1 MLGWDGGSY
10 SGCCGGGRLDAG
22 GCAAVLLFLF
32 CLCSRSVFLSV
43 AGLCEQQQA
52 QSHSVFLSEEVTQK
66 PLQHTVYVSLL
77 IKLM

>member
-1 MLGWDGGSY
+1 MLGWDRGSY
-10 SGCCGGGRLDAG
+10 GGCCGGGRLDAG

-52 QSHSVFLSEEVTQK
+52 QSHSVFLSEVALK
-66 PLQHTVYVSLL
+66 PFQHTVYPYRLVCSSS
-77 IKLM
+77 